1 MIENILRQLTQ
12 NRGGMA
18 ETLGHATILTMNK
31 TRILPVDGNEAE
43 SNDADDGEFT
53 WDGPSKSQRKRE
65 STALQDLGAELV
77 ELSAD
82 RLKKIDMPENLRD
95 ALRDAQRIT
104 SHGAK
109 RRQMQLIGK
118 IMRNV
123 EIEPLQSALDEVK
136 GISTAANIRQH
147 KLERLRTDLLA
158 NEAAFG
164 DLARDYPGADIQ
176 RLRQLR
182 RNALKETE
190 QQKPPRAY
198 RELFRE
204 LRDLVEAAEKVGVGG
219 TASEDA

>member
-1 MIENILRQLTQ
+1 
-12 NRGGMA
+12 MA

-31 TRILPVDGNEAE
+31 TRILPVDGDEAE
-43 SNDADDGEFT
+43 GNDAEDGEFT

-77 ELSAD
+77 ELSTD
-82 RLKKIDMPENLRD
+82 RLKKIEMPENLRE

-118 IMRNV
+118 IMRSV
-123 EIEPLQSALDEVK
+123 EVEPLQAALDEVK
-136 GISTAANIRQH
+136 GISAAATARQH
-147 KLERLRTDLLA
+147 KLERLRADLLA

-164 DLARDYPGADIQ
+164 ELARDYPGADIQ

-182 RNALKETE
+182 RNAIKETE

-204 LRDLVEAAEKVGVGG
+204 LRELVEGAAKVGAASSGRFQPDGFPADG